1 MLTVYTAVLQAL
13 GWKAQL
19 IHLPGYRER
28 ALKAKLS
35 TFLIPAEASETLFSE
50 QGYWCWAQAR
60 AGWRISHSAPGSA
73 GQWWHHY
80 MEPEDLGDMGVWGIN
95 LPQSLYVK
103 EDSPIFSL

>member
-35 TFLIPAEASETLFSE
+35 TFLIPAEASESLFSE

-60 AGWRISHSAPGSA
+60 ERLEDFTECYWLSKAVVAPLHGA
-73 GQWWHHY
+73 
-80 MEPEDLGDMGVWGIN
+80 
-95 LPQSLYVK
+95 
-103 EDSPIFSL
+103 